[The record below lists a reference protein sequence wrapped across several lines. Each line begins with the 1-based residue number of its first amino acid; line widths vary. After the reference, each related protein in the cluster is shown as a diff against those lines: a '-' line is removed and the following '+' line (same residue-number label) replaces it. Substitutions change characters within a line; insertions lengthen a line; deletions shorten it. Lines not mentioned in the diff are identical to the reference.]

1 MPEKLSRMIAELE
14 ALQAQIEPGN
24 WEWACDFEIG
34 STRHWH
40 VKRTTQPKPA
50 VCLGLVSM
58 ATEKWSL
65 RGYPTPEMQLFVAA
79 RNAVPALLG
88 EIRRLRAEIAAT
100 RREVVKHGR

>member
-14 ALQAQIEPGN
+14 ALQAQTEKGD
-24 WEWACDFEIG
+24 WEWACDFEVG

-40 VKRTTQPKPA
+40 VHRTAQPDRS

-79 RNAVPALLG
+79 RNAVPTLLG
-88 EIRRLRAEIAAT
+88 EIRRLRAEVGQRDRKVID
-100 RREVVKHGR
+100 GR